1 MTDFKKKIYSAEK
14 SVLYIE
20 ETESLDPIFM
30 EDYYKLY
37 DSNCELIAVISEK
50 EKEEIPVMYDI
61 DIWEEFVNNKNYNY
75 AEDYKELAKE
85 YIEDTEATLK
95 LSNSLEAFKEE
106 KEEMLTML
114 NTLSEKNFCEMYS
127 IHKIGNTYFME
138 Y

>member
-1 MTDFKKKIYSAEK
+1 
-14 SVLYIE
+14 
-20 ETESLDPIFM
+20 
-30 EDYYKLY
+30 
-37 DSNCELIAVISEK
+37 
-50 EKEEIPVMYDI
+50 MYDI

-85 YIEDTEATLK
+85 YIKDTEATLK

-114 NTLSEKNFCEMYS
+114 DTLSEKNFCEMYS

>member
-1 MTDFKKKIYSAEK
+1 MKEGFTFVDCGGTKAK
-14 SVLYIE
+14 YIKN
-20 ETESLDPIFM
+20 TNIRLVNGNLTCGGCVITNTT
-30 EDYYKLY
+30 KTL
-37 DSNCELIAVISEK
+37 SN
-50 EKEEIPVMYDI
+50 
-61 DIWEEFVNNKNYNY
+61 
-75 AEDYKELAKE
+75 KE

-95 LSNSLEAFKEE
+95 LSNSQEAFKEE

>member
-37 DSNCELIAVISEK
+37 GSNCELIAVISEK
-50 EKEEIPVMYDI
+50 AKEEIPVMYDI
-61 DIWEEFVNNKNYNY
+61 DIWEEFVNKNYNY
-75 AEDYKELAKE
+75 AEDYKELVKE

-95 LSNSLEAFKEE
+95 LSNSQEAFKEE

>member
-1 MTDFKKKIYSAEK
+1 MTDFKKKICSAEK

-50 EKEEIPVMYDI
+50 EKEEIPALYDI
-61 DIWEEFVNNKNYNY
+61 DIWENFVNKNYNY

-95 LSNSLEAFKEE
+95 LSNSQEAFKEE
-106 KEEMLTML
+106 KEEMLAML
-114 NTLSEKNFCEMYS
+114 DSLDEKNFCEMYS